1 MGREVKRVAL
11 DFNWPVG
18 KTWEGFLMPDEL
30 RAGKCPDCE
39 LGYGPE
45 AQRMYQQW
53 YGYVPLN
60 PKDVTIITPDSPGL
74 MDIMRHKI
82 DNDWRGDGST
92 RRFYDNMFRTTGE
105 DTVRAEA
112 QRMCDIYNGQLSH
125 NLNQDDVD
133 ALVEA
138 GRLMDFTHTWSEGPG
153 WVKKDPEYRPTADEV
168 NLWSLHGMGHDSINC
183 GVVLKSRCER
193 IGVSHLCPTCNGE
206 AESYRDEAHKKAHD
220 DWTETE
226 PPAGEG
232 WQMWENTSEGSPISP
247 VFDAPEKLARWLADS
262 NASAFGDQG
271 ATYEA
276 WLKTIVGGG
285 YAVGSVLIGGKMISG
300 VEANLI
306 D

>member
-60 PKDVTIITPDSPGL
+60 PEDVTIITPDSPGL

-168 NLWSLHGMGHDSINC
+168 NLWSLHGMGHRQGGAGPPFRGPIDTYFVPINYSGTGFEPALAPTGC
-183 GVVLKSRCER
+183 AQELLWILTNHLAQPAVDGGDGGNRPRVLS
-193 IGVSHLCPTCNGE
+193 T
-206 AESYRDEAHKKAHD
+206 
-220 DWTETE
+220 
-226 PPAGEG
+226 
-232 WQMWENTSEGSPISP
+232 
-247 VFDAPEKLARWLADS
+247 
-262 NASAFGDQG
+262 
-271 ATYEA
+271 
-276 WLKTIVGGG
+276 
-285 YAVGSVLIGGKMISG
+285 
-300 VEANLI
+300 
-306 D
+306 